1 MIEAIFHLLDV
12 IEHFFSARTCCRER
26 NECTSFVDVLELY
39 VEWRQAQQFNVK
51 RVFFDL
57 SCAYEHCLAN
67 VKAHKFSM
75 SCRSGIM
82 LVSNFSE
89 SVIINIRSFH

>member
-1 MIEAIFHLLDV
+1 M
-12 IEHFFSARTCCRER
+12 
-26 NECTSFVDVLELY
+26 LELY

-51 RVFFDL
+51 KRGFFDL
-57 SCAYEHCLAN
+57 SCANEHCLAN

-75 SCRSGIM
+75 SWRSGIM

-89 SVIINIRSFH
+89 SVIINIKSFH